1 MLLQSHEGFINV
13 LPALPSDWKEGRLH
27 GFKVRGGATVD
38 IEWKD
43 GRATR
48 MTIIGGWQSDLKIKG
63 PDGFINLTV
72 KPGKK
77 YTLSF

>member
-1 MLLQSHEGFINV
+1 
-13 LPALPSDWKEGRLH
+13 
-27 GFKVRGGATVD
+27 
-38 IEWKD
+38 
-43 GRATR
+43 